1 MSIGNKHASYYQY
14 CKPPP
19 QRKKTTEG
27 FRMQNATAEE
37 IFQTQKINIKSL
49 ENKVAELGKQI
60 KELKLENKNLCKTNI
75 LQEKELKKTSESSCG
90 ISSLMRSYKEEIRA
104 IQSKASTLQDQLRI
118 TENNLKTQEKSVARK
133 NQQIEKLTTAKRQNE
148 RLIKELTLENKELKS
163 EKEKVV
169 NESKELLEL
178 NNEFKLKNE
187 ELQQIV
193 ELMECKVSTLKD
205 SLESAENNK
214 SQMEENLNKL
224 QKSYNELEQ
233 NFSLP
238 KSCPTLVVAET
249 QTDCITSKI
258 NSCSASDGAS
268 KGFFKKSE
276 VSNDELKANDNYWVD
291 GENIKIQEENSIL
304 SSDNICKDK
313 YSELCAY
320 QNQVLSN
327 LPSPKIQKC
336 LLKPIKLRTPH
347 AIKPKNNG
355 TGFHPVH
362 SSYSSYS
369 PFASNSNLLRSSN
382 FLQSN
387 YSTKNA
393 KAVKC
398 FSQKMF

>member
-1 MSIGNKHASYYQY
+1 MEFIDELFFEIWYIMSIGNKHASYYQY

-233 NFSLP
+233 N
-238 KSCPTLVVAET
+238 
-249 QTDCITSKI
+249 
-258 NSCSASDGAS
+258 
-268 KGFFKKSE
+268 
-276 VSNDELKANDNYWVD
+276 VD